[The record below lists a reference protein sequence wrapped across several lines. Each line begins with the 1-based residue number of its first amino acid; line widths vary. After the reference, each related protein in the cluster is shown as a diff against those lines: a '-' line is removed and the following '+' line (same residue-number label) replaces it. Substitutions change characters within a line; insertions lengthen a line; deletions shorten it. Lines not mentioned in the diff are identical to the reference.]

1 MNGGNMRAKSIVKS
15 IGKLEEISKRD
26 VLALWNAN
34 EERFRAAGSEHY
46 EMAESAAYEIALDD
60 ANAYIMLDDETDEMI
75 SICAYHEHSNKQ
87 FLAGYKSKLCDE
99 TLEIIKKSKKD
110 ILFVKFI
117 AGLGRNAA
125 YSTMK
130 DIMQIAKNEGRIVLL
145 QPLSSAWSFY
155 EKLGF
160 SDLQLYGQCGAGSG
174 TYLEWGL
181 R

>member
-1 MNGGNMRAKSIVKS
+1 MRSKSIVKS

-26 VLALWNAN
+26 VLVLWNAN

-46 EMAESAAYEIALDD
+46 EIAESAAYEIALED
-60 ANAYIMLDDETDEMI
+60 ANAYIMLDDETGEMI
-75 SICAYHEHSNKQ
+75 SICAYHEYSNRR
-87 FLAGYKSKLCDE
+87 FLAGYKSKFCDE

-117 AGLGRNAA
+117 SGLGRNAA

-130 DIMQIAKNEGRIVLL
+130 DIMQIAKNEGKAVLL
-145 QPLSSAWSFY
+145 QPSQSAWAFY
-155 EKLGF
+155 NKLGF
-160 SDLQLYGQCGAGSG
+160 SDLQVWGQCGAGQG

>member
-1 MNGGNMRAKSIVKS
+1 MRSKSIVKS

-26 VLALWNAN
+26 VLVLWNAN

-46 EMAESAAYEIALDD
+46 EIAESAAYEIALED
-60 ANAYIMLDDETDEMI
+60 ANAYIMLDDETGEMI
-75 SICAYHEHSNKQ
+75 SICAYHEHSNRR
-87 FLAGYKSKLCDE
+87 FLAGYKSKFCDE

-117 AGLGRNAA
+117 SGLGRNAA

-160 SDLQLYGQCGAGSG
+160 EDIQLYGQCGASSMTLLG
-174 TYLEWGL
+174 WGL

>member
-1 MNGGNMRAKSIVKS
+1 MRSKSIVKS

-46 EMAESAAYEIALDD
+46 EIAESAAYEIALED
-60 ANAYIMLDDETDEMI
+60 ANAYIMLDDETGEMI
-75 SICAYHEHSNKQ
+75 SICAYHEYSNRR
-87 FLAGYKSKLCDE
+87 FLAGYKSKFCDE

-130 DIMQIAKNEGRIVLL
+130 DIMQMAKFEGRAVIFEAL
-145 QPLSSAWSFY
+145 PKATGFY
-155 EKLGF
+155 EKLGIF
-160 SDLQLYGQCGAGSG
+160 YLQKQDEEDCGN
-174 TYLEWGL
+174 EEIIMIWEP
-181 R
+181 